1 MRFYNCVCENEKS
14 HGNNKLLFFFALHWQ
29 SLSFSAQLAFS
40 PFSLFTARQWILVV
54 CWEMHLLKYNKVCAQ
69 MVERFTLG
77 RFFAGATASKS
88 HGKLAAGITALTR
101 KDHDTHTGGSRK
113 RLFPQRFS
121 FSRRTAGR

>member
-1 MRFYNCVCENEKS
+1 MKRVMAIINYYFSLLSSWVSLSLS
-14 HGNNKLLFFFALHWQ
+14 HG
-29 SLSFSAQLAFS
+29 AFS
-40 PFSLFTARQWILVV
+40 PFPFSLFTARQWILVV

-101 KDHDTHTGGSRK
+101 KDHDTHTRTNRK
-113 RLFPQRFS
+113 KDFSSEILSLSLFS
-121 FSRRTAGR
+121 FS